1 MVTEMDEQNSDKK
14 TTRKSFITRSADWI
28 AAAWKYCAN
37 GVWAD
42 PRKTTGVK
50 FIKILNLSV
59 NSFFDRGLQ
68 IKSMALTYSTVL
80 AIVPAIALLVAI
92 GRGFGLQDSI
102 MNELYIMF
110 PSQHK
115 VLSTFLTFVDSYLT
129 NATQGL
135 FVGIGILVLLWTVV
149 SLLSSIEDAFNSIW
163 DVVSQR
169 TFFQKLTDYI
179 AICLLIPILLICSSG
194 ISIFMST
201 TIQDA
206 LFFPFLTPLVNW
218 ILELMPLFL
227 CWLAFS
233 LSYYMVPNTTI
244 KFKYAAASGAIAAI
258 GFYILQ
264 WIFLNGQIYVSKY
277 NAIYGSFAFLPLLL
291 VWLQLTWLLV
301 LTGCVLTYALQNVL
315 TFNFLGDENNVSINA
330 RRNLAI
336 IVMTVVARRFE
347 TKQPPLTKTQIATEY
362 SLPIR
367 LVGKTVTTLKDAGLL
382 YFVEAKDEE
391 LSVAPACD
399 TSDLTVAD
407 IIDAVNM
414 AGDSNITPDFT
425 NTYADLLRQL
435 TSIES
440 DALDR
445 YKTLALADL
454 KLPEPASSSDSPTLL
469 D

>member
-1 MVTEMDEQNSDKK
+1 MDNNSPAPEADKK
-14 TTRKSFITRSADWI
+14 SFFTRSIDRIISSWN
-28 AAAWKYCAN
+28 YCAK
-37 GVWAD
+37 GVWSD

-50 FIKILNLSV
+50 AIKILNLSV

-92 GRGFGLQDSI
+92 GRGFGLQDTI
-102 MNELYIMF
+102 MSELYIMF

-135 FVGIGILVLLWTVV
+135 FVGVGILVLLWTVI

-194 ISIFMST
+194 ISLFMTT

-206 LFFPFLTPLVNW
+206 LYFPFLTPLINW
-218 ILELMPLFL
+218 TLELMPLFL
-227 CWLAFS
+227 SWIAFT
-233 LSYYMVPNTTI
+233 LSYYMVPNARI
-244 KFKYAAASGAIAAI
+244 RFKYAAAAGAFASI

-264 WIFLNGQIYVSKY
+264 WLFLNGQIYVSKY
-277 NAIYGSFAFLPLLL
+277 NAIYGSFAFLPLML
-291 VWLQLTWLLV
+291 VWLQLTWLLL

-315 TFNFLGDENNVSINA
+315 TFNFLGDEGEISLNA
-330 RRNLAI
+330 RRNIAVI
-336 IVMTVVARRFE
+336 IMAVVARRFDSRRA
-347 TKQPPLTKTQIATEY
+347 PLSQTQIATRY

-367 LVGKTVTTLKDAGLL
+367 LVGKAVAQLKSVGLV
-382 YFVEAKDEE
+382 YDVEGKDHTI
-391 LSVAPACD
+391 LIAPARETAD
-399 TSDLTVAD
+399 MTVAD
-407 IIDAVNM
+407 VTDAIDN
-414 AGDSNITPDFT
+414 AGDSFISPEYTKQ
-425 NTYADLLRQL
+425 YAGLIGMIGDMEKKALESFRDTLLTEL
-435 TSIES
+435 P
-440 DALDR
+440 
-445 YKTLALADL
+445 
-454 KLPEPASSSDSPTLL
+454 LPEDGSTEESES
-469 D
+469 